1 MTISPHEEL
10 DYMAVWACG
19 VFELQ
24 RLQKQMQQYCWW
36 RATGKV
42 IFGFFNFWHR
52 STELSIS
59 DRKRQKKK

>member
-1 MTISPHEEL
+1 MTISPPEEL

-24 RLQKQMQQYCWW
+24 RLQQQMQQYCCW

-42 IFGFFNFWHR
+42 I
-52 STELSIS
+52 L
-59 DRKRQKKK
+59 QLLA